1 MKRSAGLLAA
11 VALIAAVA
19 TVVRADDSLLCF
31 GDDNEGRIRGCTA
44 LIDRG
49 GFGNEKLA
57 EIYARR
63 ALAYSLLGQYSTA
76 IRDYDVAA
84 RFGGDEF
91 CVLLPETELEG
102 ARVVAERMRALVEE
116 STARSDAPVTISIGA
131 VSYRGPGATPD
142 ELLGRADRAAYYAK
156 ASGRNA
162 VAAAPVLSPAEE
174 ADRILRDLAVD

>member
-1 MKRSAGLLAA
+1 MIDVDDLREINTAQGHLAGDRALESVAAALKRS
-11 VALIAAVA
+11 
-19 TVVRADDSLLCF
+19 
-31 GDDNEGRIRGCTA
+31 
-44 LIDRG
+44 
-49 GFGNEKLA
+49 
-57 EIYARR
+57 
-63 ALAYSLLGQYSTA
+63 